1 MALATKIRFHC
12 KCLKCQCSIIVAIP
26 TLAAIAE
33 QKSNPELCLLCNKGN
48 CMARNLTDNPH
59 PRSSIERSIMARKD
73 TCCYP
78 ATSCTCHEVAPAAI
92 EHPAHYNWFDIEC
105 MDVAQH
111 FPFHRGNAL
120 KYIWRAGHKP
130 GADEVDDLEKA
141 IYCLQQEIARL
152 KGV

>member
-1 MALATKIRFHC
+1 
-12 KCLKCQCSIIVAIP
+12 
-26 TLAAIAE
+26 
-33 QKSNPELCLLCNKGN
+33 
-48 CMARNLTDNPH
+48 
-59 PRSSIERSIMARKD
+59 MARKD
-73 TCCYP
+73 ICYYP
-78 ATSCTCHEVAPAAI
+78 ATSCTCGKVAPAERTYTSKGKSIPIAGVPAAI

-152 KGV
+152 KGVSCQERRDIT